1 MMIQVS
7 LSIMCY
13 FTRLILKFSAR
24 RTILMIDLCRICFQK
39 KTNIIYFFF
48 LPLFFNASA
57 IIHCSCPLTE
67 RNSSAAHFSTASIVS
82 ASTRSRK
89 VLVFVLF
96 SFSFAIIKSSLSLTR
111 DFETRDFGTKCVGP
125 SRSPAV
131 SQSRVLILS

>member
-7 LSIMCY
+7 LSIMHY

-24 RTILMIDLCRICFQK
+24 RTQFTIDSCKICFQK
-39 KTNIIYFFF
+39 KNNIYFFF

-57 IIHCSCPLTE
+57 IIHCSCPLTD

-96 SFSFAIIKSSLSLTR
+96 SFSFAIINSSLSLTR

-131 SQSRVLILS
+131 SQSRVLVLS